1 MLGNGGAKS
10 PVFRWFLATHL
21 RLADAIMNPICAEG
35 ALFLGSL
42 GRHVGGGCHVG
53 GISVQVFDEF
63 EDAICRSWL
72 EDVCRAVLEQ
82 EGICEKVSLVIAD
95 DEVVR
100 ALNAEYRGLDKT
112 TDVLSFAYDNEGEY
126 YGKGDAPSDWAADEE
141 FVLPPG
147 ESSDLGEVI
156 VSYPQAVRQAREAG
170 HSVELELAYLI
181 THGILHLMGHD
192 HMDDDEESA
201 MNEKEK
207 GVIERLNRL

>member
-1 MLGNGGAKS
+1 M
-10 PVFRWFLATHL
+10 
-21 RLADAIMNPICAEG
+21 
-35 ALFLGSL
+35 GSL
-42 GRHVGGGCHVG
+42 GCQVGDV
-53 GISVQVFDEF
+53 SVQVFDGF
-63 EDAICRSWL
+63 EDVVCQSWL
-72 EDVCRAVLEQ
+72 ESVCRAALEQ
-82 EGICEKVSLVIAD
+82 DCVHEKVSLVIAD

-126 YGKGDAPSDWAADEE
+126 YGKGNAPSDWSAVED

-147 ESSDLGEVI
+147 EVAGLGEVI
-156 VSYPQAVRQAREAG
+156 VSYPQAVKQAQEAG

-201 MNEKEK
+201 MNER
-207 GVIERLNRL
+207 VSAVMERLKGLHLDR